1 MRLFLKIIGLVLVP
15 FAASSQNGYYSRLE
29 KDTLVIGNGLVE
41 RKFTWNKGNLITYS
55 LTNKSNKHTWLNQS
69 KSPDFSV
76 SGSQVPA
83 RNSSFTYTEVAESSI
98 RTGYLEAT
106 VSFTVG
112 TLEVKR
118 VFRIYKDCPVIA
130 CDTYLRGKMNQT
142 SDRSATSQGDQKN
155 IEFAADMQSRPVS
168 GILDQLKPGGFH
180 WQTRVVEF
188 YDITD
193 WNNNLV
199 FETNIIP
206 YRKNSYRG
214 NLLFAQDMEADAG
227 FFLLK
232 EAPSS
237 TTQLAYPGN
246 DFTTEFGHFMV
257 TGPGLTPKDIKEDEW
272 RKAYSV
278 LTGVYNGGELN
289 RLTALRSYQK
299 NMRKLLPGRDEMVMM
314 NTWGDRSQD
323 SRVNEQFSLLEV
335 ERAAQLGITHFQID
349 DGWQQGKSPNSAVTK
364 GSFENIWNNPGY
376 WTPDPVKYPNGLG
389 PVVEKGKKLGV
400 EICLWFN
407 PSVQNNYADW
417 EKDAQ
422 ALIKLYQSYGIRTF
436 KIDGLAIPTKQAEIN
451 LRKLF
456 DRVLDVSNNNVVF
469 NLDATAGRR
478 SGYHSFNEYGN
489 IFLENRYTDW
499 QNYYPYWTLRNLW
512 LLSKYV
518 PAEKLQIEF
527 LNKWR
532 NADKYGKDVF
542 APAHYSFEYLF
553 AVTMAAQPLAW
564 FEGTGLP
571 AEALDLAKVIKAY
584 KNIQHDFHKGTI
596 LPIGDEPSGRS
607 WTGFQSIHKGY
618 GYLLVFRERNPQ
630 QHARIK
636 TWLPEN
642 TKLICTKILGSG
654 LNINQVTGPGGT
666 LKLQLEKENDYVLYK
681 YQLAGSGHSK

>member
-1 MRLFLKIIGLVLVP
+1 MRRFVKIVGLILVP
-15 FAASSQNGYYSRLE
+15 FVAFTQNGYYSRLD
-29 KDTLVIGNGLVE
+29 KDTLVMGNELIE
-41 RKFTWNKGNLITYS
+41 RKFAWNKGNLITYS
-55 LTNKSNKHTWLNQS
+55 LANKANKHTWLHQS
-69 KSPDFSV
+69 KSPDFSLPGIQFPA
-76 SGSQVPA
+76 SNGSFA
-83 RNSSFTYTEVAESSI
+83 YKEVAENAI
-98 RTGYLEAT
+98 RPGYLETT
-106 VSFTVG
+106 VGFTVG

-130 CDTYLRGKMNQT
+130 CDTYIKGAMNNVPE
-142 SDRSATSQGDQKN
+142 RSATSQGDQKN
-155 IEFAADMQSRPVS
+155 IEFAADMQSKPVS
-168 GILDQLKPGGFH
+168 GILDQFKPGGFH
-180 WQTRVVEF
+180 WQTRIVEF

-199 FETNIIP
+199 FETDMIP

-246 DFTTEFGHFMV
+246 DFITEFGHFMV
-257 TGPGLTPKDIKEDEW
+257 TGLGLTSKDIKEDEW

-278 LTGVYNGGELN
+278 VTGVYNGGELN

-314 NTWGDRSQD
+314 NTWGDRNQD
-323 SRVNEQFSLLEV
+323 SRVNEQFSLQEV
-335 ERAAQLGITHFQID
+335 EKAAQLGITHFQID
-349 DGWQQGKSPNSAVTK
+349 DGWQQGKSPNSAVAK
-364 GSFENIWNNPGY
+364 GSFENIWSNPDY
-376 WTPDPVKYPNGLG
+376 WTPDPQKYPNGLG

-422 ALIKLYQSYGIRTF
+422 ALIKLYKTYGIRTF

-451 LRKLF
+451 LRHLF
-456 DRVLDVSNNNVVF
+456 DRVLEASGNNVVF

-478 SGYHSFNEYGN
+478 SGYHTFNEYGN

-532 NADKYGKDVF
+532 NVDKYGKDVF

-553 AVTMAAQPLAW
+553 AITMAAQPLAW

-571 AEALDLAKVIKAY
+571 AEAFGLANVISAY
-584 KNIQHDFHKGTI
+584 KKIQHDFHKGTI
-596 LPIGDEPSGRS
+596 LPVGDEPSGRS
-607 WTGFQSIHKGY
+607 WTGFQSIHNGY
-618 GYLLVFRERNPQ
+618 GYLLVFREKNQ
-630 QHARIK
+630 QQRAIVK
-636 TWLPEN
+636 TWLSED
-642 TKLICTKILGSG
+642 TKVICTKILGSG
-654 LNINQVTGPGGT
+654 NNIDQVTGAGGV
-666 LKLQLEKENDYVLYK
+666 LKLQLPKENDYVLYK
-681 YQLAGSGHSK
+681 YQLAGSAHSK

>member
-1 MRLFLKIIGLVLVP
+1 MRFFLKITGLILVP
-15 FAASSQNGYYSRLE
+15 FAALSQNSYYSRLD
-29 KDTLVIGNGLVE
+29 KDTLVMGNGLIE
-41 RKFTWNKGNLITYS
+41 RKFVWNKGNPITYS
-55 LTNKSNKHTWLNQS
+55 LTNKTNKHTWLNQS

-76 SGSQVPA
+76 SGSRVPA
-83 RNSSFTYTEVAESSI
+83 HNSSFTYREVAENSI
-98 RTGYLEAT
+98 RPGYLEAT
-106 VSFTVG
+106 VRFTVG

-130 CDTYLRGKMNQT
+130 CDTYLKGSMNHT
-142 SDRSATSQGDQKN
+142 SERSATSQGDQKN

-168 GILDQLKPGGFH
+168 GILDQFKPGGFH

-206 YRKNSYRG
+206 YRKNSYKG

-227 FFLLK
+227 LFLLK

-257 TGPGLTPKDIKEDEW
+257 TGPGLIPQDIKEDEW

-278 LTGVYNGGELN
+278 VTGVYNGGEFN

-323 SRVNEQFSLLEV
+323 LRVNEQFSLLEV
-335 ERAAQLGITHFQID
+335 EKAAQLGITHFQID
-349 DGWQQGKSPNSAVTK
+349 DGWQQGKSPNSAVAK
-364 GSFENIWNNPGY
+364 GSFENIWNNPDY
-376 WTPDPVKYPNGLG
+376 WAPDPVKYPNGLA

-422 ALIKLYQSYGIRTF
+422 ALINLYKRYGIRTF
-436 KIDGLAIPTKQAEIN
+436 KIDGLAIPTKQAEVN

-456 DRVLDVSNNNVVF
+456 DRVLDVSDNNVVF

-532 NADKYGKDVF
+532 NTGKYGKDVF
-542 APAHYSFEYLF
+542 APANYSFEYLF
-553 AVTMAAQPLAW
+553 AITMAAQPLAW

-571 AEALDLAKVIKAY
+571 AEASDLAKVIKTY
-584 KNIQHDFHKGTI
+584 KKIQHDFHEGTI

-607 WTGFQSIHKGY
+607 WTGFQSVHKGY
-618 GYLLVFRERNPQ
+618 GYLLVFREKNSQ
-630 QHARIK
+630 QHATIK
-636 TWLPEN
+636 TWLPGN
-642 TKLICTKILGSG
+642 IRVKGTKILGSG
-654 LNINQVTGPGGT
+654 SDIDQVTRTGGV
-666 LKLQLEKENDYVLYK
+666 LKLQLPRENDYVLYK